1 MAIACFYCG
10 SKLRVRITGGTFF
23 VKESSTQD
31 NLNFEVDDGGKIL
44 SPDGKKA
51 DEEVMLSVEVECQQ
65 NPEHAVFGTLESDIK
80 REIFS
85 RIERAAHIFK
95 HKYQT

>member
-1 MAIACFYCG
+1 MAISCLFCG

-31 NLNFEVDDGGKIL
+31 NLNFEVDDSAKIL
-44 SPDGKKA
+44 SPDGTEP
-51 DEEVMLSVEVECQQ
+51 DGESMLTVEVECQQ
-65 NPEHAVFGTLESDIK
+65 DPSHSLFGTLESDIK
-80 REIFS
+80 REIFT
-85 RIERAAHIFK
+85 RIERAAKMFK